1 MFTQEQSIHI
11 GRCNGCNR
19 RCKLGVQAVVLYDNY
34 INFRPTK
41 NGQPIPHY
49 RDKSGKKHFITT
61 YVSATVALSH
71 AYTAVKSCKH
81 YVAPPQPVAQTFT
94 DTQCHGCE
102 CKCTL
107 AAQHISTQNR
117 DGFLPVIGTKTIT
130 KYKNKRG
137 LTKNVPYY
145 ESQDMAIKRAR
156 HISNLCDNYQR

>member
-19 RCKLGVQAVVLYDNY
+19 RCKLGVQAVVLYNNY

-41 NGQPIPHY
+41 NGRPIPHY

-117 DGFLPVIGTKTIT
+117 EHDGSPRYCRTAGWQQTETGSDDGRRTGTVKGNKIQKQTRS
-130 KYKNKRG
+130 YKNRTT
-137 LTKNVPYY
+137 L
-145 ESQDMAIKRAR
+145 
-156 HISNLCDNYQR
+156 